1 MKSARAAQPQ
11 WNRSYLAPSYRAGET
26 AQAYPLQVLAEIL
39 GGGAGSRLYK
49 SLVLDRG
56 LALSAGAHYSPS
68 TIDLAIF
75 GLHATPKPGLSV
87 ADLEAAID
95 GELRR
100 FVRDGVDP
108 DELRRAKE
116 RMQAAS
122 VYARDSLSGPP
133 NIIGAALA
141 IGQRLDEVEAWPD
154 RIGAVT
160 AAEID
165 NAARAVLIE
174 RNSATGVLLP
184 EPTS

>member
-1 MKSARAAQPQ
+1 
-11 WNRSYLAPSYRAGET
+11 
-26 AQAYPLQVLAEIL
+26 
-39 GGGAGSRLYK
+39 
-49 SLVLDRG
+49 
-56 LALSAGAHYSPS
+56 
-68 TIDLAIF
+68 
-75 GLHATPKPGLSV
+75 
-87 ADLEAAID
+87 
-95 GELRR
+95 
-100 FVRDGVDP
+100 VDP

-160 AAEID
+160 APEVD
-165 NAARAVLIE
+165 NAARSVLIE